1 MALTKTG
8 TDGIKDDAV
17 TSAKIAAGN
26 ITSTELATDS
36 VTGAKIAAGAI
47 NNANKI
53 QDSIITGA
61 KIGSG
66 TITAG
71 NIATNAVTDAKISS
85 MAASKLTGD
94 LPAISGANLT
104 GLSGGVPTGCILLWS
119 GAANAIPTGYA
130 LCDGNNS
137 TPNLSGKFVVGYHAS
152 NGDYDV
158 NDTGGAETVTLTEAQ
173 MPAHNHHG
181 YITNDSTGTYNS
193 FRGAGP
199 GAGIGWISTSTR
211 GSGNAHENRPPYFAL
226 CYIMKT

>member
-17 TSAKIAAGN
+17 TNAKLADGSVQTSTLADTAVSTSKIADAQ
-26 ITSTELATDS
+26 IT
-36 VTGAKIAAGAI
+36 
-47 NNANKI
+47 N
-53 QDSIITGA
+53 A

-66 TITAG
+66 AVHTSNLADTAVSTSKITDG
-71 NIATNAVTDAKISS
+71 AVTDAKISG
-85 MAASKLTGD
+85 MAASKLTGA

-104 GLSGGVPTGCILLWS
+104 GLGGGVPTGCILLWS
-119 GAANAIPTGYA
+119 GAANAIPTGYV

-158 NDTGGAETVTLTEAQ
+158 NDTGGLSAVTLTEAQ

-181 YITNDSTGTYNS
+181 YITNDSGGTYNS

-199 GAGIGWISTSTR
+199 NYGIGWIGTSTR
-211 GSGNAHENRPPYFAL
+211 GSGQEHENRPPYYAL

>member
-1 MALTKTG
+1 MSS
-8 TDGIKDDAV
+8 IKLKHSGGNSV
-17 TSAKIAAGN
+17 SLNPPTSAP
-26 ITSTELATDS
+26 TSSEVAFKLPTSDGSDGQFLST
-36 VTGAKIAAGAI
+36 
-47 NNANKI
+47 N
-53 QDSIITGA
+53 
-61 KIGSG
+61 GSG
-66 TITAG
+66 QLAFST
-71 NIATNAVTDAKISS
+71 VS
-85 MAASKLTGD
+85 
-94 LPAISGANLT
+94 
-104 GLSGGVPTGCILLWS
+104 VPTAFVAGMIILWS
-119 GAANAIPTGYA
+119 GAANAIPTGFV

-199 GAGIGWISTSTR
+199 GAGIGWIGTSTR
-211 GSGNAHENRPPYFAL
+211 GSGNAHENRPPYYAL

>member
-1 MALTKTG
+1 MYF
-8 TDGIKDDAV
+8 DGGSSMSSIKLKHSGGNSV
-17 TSAKIAAGN
+17 SLNPPTSAP
-26 ITSTELATDS
+26 TSSEVAFKLPTSDGSDGQFLST
-36 VTGAKIAAGAI
+36 
-47 NNANKI
+47 N
-53 QDSIITGA
+53 
-61 KIGSG
+61 GSG
-66 TITAG
+66 QLAFST
-71 NIATNAVTDAKISS
+71 VS
-85 MAASKLTGD
+85 
-94 LPAISGANLT
+94 
-104 GLSGGVPTGCILLWS
+104 VPTAFVAGMIILWS
-119 GAANAIPTGYA
+119 GAANAIPTGFV

-199 GAGIGWISTSTR
+199 GAGIGWIGTSTR
-211 GSGNAHENRPPYFAL
+211 GSGNAHENRPPYYAL